1 MCAAVVETAGEVTDV
16 LSFYTLPSTVIGNPK
31 HSSLKAAYSFY
42 NVARTVELKDLMQD
56 GESTGRLLTTVSRPF
71 LGRFSAASRRPFSL
85 GCVAHTTVPACAA
98 LIMAIKSDF
107 DVYNAL
113 DIFQNGTV
121 LKDLKFGI
129 GDGRLQYYIYNWRTA
144 EVSASEVRK
153 QRANAH
159 KIYS

>member
-1 MCAAVVETAGEVTDV
+1 MLRKGGGGSLRLEARLESVQLLDYFTPDTRFPQVTEPTAC
-16 LSFYTLPSTVIGNPK
+16 L
-31 HSSLKAAYSFY
+31 
-42 NVARTVELKDLMQD
+42 
-56 GESTGRLLTTVSRPF
+56 GRLLTTFLGRFSTVSRPF
-71 LGRFSAASRRPFSL
+71 LDRFSL

>member
-1 MCAAVVETAGEVTDV
+1 M
-16 LSFYTLPSTVIGNPK
+16 
-31 HSSLKAAYSFY
+31 
-42 NVARTVELKDLMQD
+42 
-56 GESTGRLLTTVSRPF
+56 
-71 LGRFSAASRRPFSL
+71 
-85 GCVAHTTVPACAA
+85 
-98 LIMAIKSDF
+98 
-107 DVYNAL
+107 YNAL

>member
-1 MCAAVVETAGEVTDV
+1 MSGAA
-16 LSFYTLPSTVIGNPK
+16 
-31 HSSLKAAYSFY
+31 
-42 NVARTVELKDLMQD
+42 
-56 GESTGRLLTTVSRPF
+56 RLLTTF

-98 LIMAIKSDF
+98 LILAIKSDF

-159 KIYS
+159 NIYS